1 MVKKV
6 FTEVFFRKIGLLTVA
21 SILFLIFIGG
31 LVRITGSGMGCPDW
45 PKCFGYY
52 IPPTDISELTWT
64 PQKEYKKGQ
73 MIIKDE
79 KLWVAQQKFTTTQQ
93 FDTANWAVYT
103 KHDYALFNPTHT
115 YIEWVNRMVSVL
127 VGIFMVLT
135 VLSSFQFWK
144 TKKSI
149 VFLSI
154 ASFFL
159 TVFQAWLGAKVVES
173 NLDGLKISVHM
184 LAAFAVVGLVMIA
197 VFKKHTAVGVEQI
210 NNLKWF
216 RAAVYCIIVL
226 TLLQIFYGTQVREA
240 VDHWRDAN
248 ANNTSLAWVNA
259 VDYVLASHKA
269 LSVFVMAAMLVLFA
283 IAHNRLEKT
292 NAVYKYIAVGMVL
305 TAVQIAL
312 GSVNVFFNMPA
323 ISQVLHVTLAGT
335 LVASQFYVAILLY
348 NNHKEVKKSSK
359 KNK

>member
-1 MVKKV
+1 MKRV

-52 IPPTDISELTWT
+52 IPPTDISELTWE

-79 KLWVAQQKFTTTQQ
+79 KLWVAQGSFTTSQQ
-93 FDTANWAVYT
+93 FNTANWAVYT

-135 VLSSFQFWK
+135 VVSSFQYWK
-144 TKKSI
+144 KQKSI
-149 VFLSI
+149 TLLSI

-159 TVFQAWLGAKVVES
+159 TLFQAWLGAKVVES
-173 NLDGLKISVHM
+173 NLDGFKISIHM

-197 VFKKHTAVGVEQI
+197 VFKNHAATGVER
-210 NNLKWF
+210 LGKLGWYK
-216 RAAVYCIIVL
+216 AGVYAVIII

-240 VDHWRDAN
+240 VDHWQKAN
-248 ANNTSLAWVNA
+248 PNNDSIEWVNA
-259 VDYVLASHKA
+259 ADYVLASHKA
-269 LSVFVMAAMLVLFA
+269 LSGFVMAAMLILFVMA
-283 IAHNRLEKT
+283 SNRLDRSNT
-292 NAVYKYIAVGMVL
+292 IFKYTAWGVAL
-305 TAVQIAL
+305 TAIQIAL
-312 GSVNVFFNMPA
+312 GSVNIFFNMPA
-323 ISQVLHVTLAGT
+323 ISQVLHVTLAGL

-348 NNHKEVKKSSK
+348 NYKGETNEVEKR
-359 KNK
+359 